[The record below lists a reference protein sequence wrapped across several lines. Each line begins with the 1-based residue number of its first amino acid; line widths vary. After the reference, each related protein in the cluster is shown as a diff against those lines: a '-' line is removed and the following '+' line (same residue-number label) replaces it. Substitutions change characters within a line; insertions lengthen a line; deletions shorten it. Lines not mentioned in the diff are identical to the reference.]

1 MPSEQEVLD
10 SMRHIIDPDLGR
22 DIVSC
27 GFIKDLK
34 IAGGNVSFTLEL
46 TTPACP
52 MKSHFLE
59 SCKKAVGGVPGVTNV
74 DIKMSAQP
82 PRRNKQQGAPQ
93 VTENLKDVE
102 TVIAVSACKGGVGKS
117 TVAAH
122 LAMAMARE
130 GHAVGLLDTDIY
142 GPSFP
147 TLFNIHRPQMFG
159 RNNKI
164 VPLDVH
170 GLKVMSLGFVL
181 GEAPAVMR
189 GPMVSNYTAQI
200 LAQTDWGQLDYL
212 IIDMPPGTGDVQLTI
227 VQQAAL
233 DGAVIVST
241 PQALSLVDVAKGIL
255 MFEKVNVPVLG
266 VVENMCSFTCEDCGK
281 THYPFGRSQGM
292 LQDRF
297 GLQTLAEL
305 PIVLGLSD
313 LSAPTAGADLEV
325 MAPLAESVHR
335 AVGMSRASKDKMPDV
350 IEQEHSVKV
359 AWPDG
364 FEAEIPNKNLRAACP
379 CAVCVDEYS
388 GAELLDPAS
397 IPDDI
402 RFSKINYLGNYAV
415 SFEWSDG
422 HTTGIYSWDYL
433 RSLAQKAKAGAEAEA
448 VNEE

>member
-1 MPSEQEVLD
+1 MPSERDVLD

-27 GFIKDLK
+27 GFIKDLN
-34 IAGGNVSFTLEL
+34 IEGGHVRFTLEL

-52 MKSHFLE
+52 MKNHFLE
-59 SCKKAVGGVPGVTNV
+59 SCKKAVSGVAGVTSV
-74 DIKMSAQP
+74 DVTMSAQA
-82 PRRNKQQGAPQ
+82 PRRFQGQGAPR
-93 VTENLKDVE
+93 VTDNLKGIE

-147 TLFNIHRPQMFG
+147 TLFNVHRPQVFG
-159 RNNKI
+159 RDNRI
-164 VPLDVH
+164 FPLNIH

-181 GEAPAVMR
+181 GESPAVMR

-200 LAQTDWGQLDYL
+200 LLQTDWGKLDYL

-227 VQQAAL
+227 VQQVAL

-266 VVENMCSFTCEDCGK
+266 VVENMCSFTCDDCGK

-305 PIVLGLSD
+305 PIVLGVSD
-313 LSAPTAGADLEV
+313 LSAPNAGADLDV
-325 MAPLAESVHR
+325 MARLAENVHR
-335 AVGMSRASKDKMPDV
+335 AVGKSRAGKETMPDV
-350 IEQEHSVKV
+350 LELEHAVKI

-364 FEAEIPNKNLRAACP
+364 FAAEVPNQALRAACP
-379 CAVCVDEYS
+379 CAVCVDEHT
-388 GAELLDPAS
+388 GEKLLDPAS
-397 IPDDI
+397 IPGDI
-402 RFSKINYLGNYAV
+402 RFSKVNYLGNYAV

-433 RSLAQKAKAGAEAEA
+433 RSLAQKARAEAE
-448 VNEE
+448 

>member
-10 SMRHIIDPDLGR
+10 SMRQIIDPDLGR

-34 IAGGNVSFTLEL
+34 IDGGDVGFTLEL

-59 SCKKAVGGVPGVTNV
+59 SCKKAVGGLPGVDNV
-74 DIKMSAQP
+74 NIKMSAQP
-82 PRRNKQQGAPQ
+82 PRRYQGQGAPQ
-93 VTENLKDVE
+93 VTENLKGIE
-102 TVIAVSACKGGVGKS
+102 TVIAVSSCKGGVGKS

-122 LAMAMARE
+122 LAMAMGRE
-130 GHAVGLLDTDIY
+130 GLAVGLLDTDIY

-159 RNNKI
+159 HNKKI
-164 VPLDVH
+164 VPVEVH
-170 GLKVMSLGFVL
+170 GLRVMSLGFVL

-200 LAQTDWGQLDYL
+200 LAQTDWGSLDYL
-212 IIDMPPGTGDVQLTI
+212 VIDMPPGTGDVQLTI

-266 VVENMCSFTCEDCGK
+266 VVENMCSFTCDGCGK
-281 THYPFGRSQGM
+281 VHYPFGRNEGM

-305 PIVLGLSD
+305 PIVSGLSD
-313 LSAPTAGADLEV
+313 LSSPDAGADLEV
-325 MAPLAESVHR
+325 MARLAENVHR
-335 AVGMSRASKDKMPDV
+335 AVGVSRTGKQQMPDV
-350 IEQEHSVKV
+350 IELEAAVKV
-359 AWPDG
+359 VWPDG
-364 FEAEIPNKNLRAACP
+364 FEGVLPNKELRAACP

-388 GAELLDPAS
+388 GEELLDPAS

-433 RSLAQKAKAGAEAEA
+433 RDLAQKAQGK
-448 VNEE
+448 V

>member
-1 MPSEQEVLD
+1 MPSDKEVLD
-10 SMRHIIDPDLGR
+10 AMRHIIDPDLGR

-27 GFIKDLK
+27 GFIKNLQID
-34 IAGGNVSFTLEL
+34 GGNVRFTLEL

-52 MKSHFLE
+52 MKSHFVE
-59 SCKKAVGGVPGVTNV
+59 SCKKAVGALRGVKNV
-74 DIKMSAQP
+74 DIEMSAQA
-82 PRRNKQQGAPQ
+82 PRRYQGQGAPQ
-93 VTENLKDVE
+93 VTENLKSVE

-122 LAMAMARE
+122 LAMAMVRE

-147 TLFNIHRPQMFG
+147 TLFNVHRPQVSG

-164 VPLDVH
+164 VPLDIH
-170 GLKVMSLGFVL
+170 GMKVMSLGFVL
-181 GEAPAVMR
+181 GESPAVMR
-189 GPMVSNYTAQI
+189 GPMVSNYTSQI
-200 LAQTDWGQLDYL
+200 LAMTDWGKLDYL

-227 VQQAAL
+227 VQRAAL

-255 MFEKVNVPVLG
+255 MFETVNVPVLG
-266 VVENMCSFTCEDCGK
+266 VVENMCSFTCDGCGK
-281 THYPFGRSQGM
+281 THYPFGRSQGT
-292 LQDRF
+292 LQERF

-313 LSAPTAGADLEV
+313 LSMPDAGASLEM
-325 MAPLAESVHR
+325 MARLAESVHR
-335 AVGMSRASKDKMPDV
+335 AVGMSRAGKQKMPDV
-350 IEQEHSVKV
+350 IELEHAVKI

-364 FEAEIPNKNLRAACP
+364 FEATVPNKALRAACP
-379 CAVCVDEYS
+379 CAVCIDEYT
-388 GAELLDPAS
+388 GTRLLDPGTV
-397 IPDDI
+397 PDDI

-433 RSLAQKAKAGAEAEA
+433 RNLAQMVRAE
-448 VNEE
+448 NEG